1 MRKFGPILC
10 LTLSALLAAPAV
22 PGWAAPPDSGDPT
35 PVGVAAAIQAQG
47 AAQAI
52 GNLNDSN
59 DFDTVT
65 AGIAAADP
73 AWMALVPQMAPGLDS
88 DSGPQVTTALALA
101 LPQDARLVLRT
112 LDARY
117 PALDPQSV
125 CARPFGHDEVPDIK
139 GYARRARAALRRVR
153 DSGLRSLRDRC
164 LSVLGR

>member
-10 LTLSALLAAPAV
+10 LALLAV
-22 PGWAAPPDSGDPT
+22 PAAPGRAAGPASGDPT
-35 PVGVAAAIQAQG
+35 PAGVAAAIRADG
-47 AAQAI
+47 AAQAV

-153 DSGLRSLRDRC
+153 DAGLRSVRDRC